1 MQVIEILVIVL
12 AVLIL
17 DDDDDDDAV
26 RGLQP
31 LQHALRGANHGVEAP
46 APV

>member
-1 MQVIEILVIVL
+1 MIMQVIEIIVMVL

-17 DDDDDDDAV
+17 DDDDAV

-31 LQHALRGANHGVEAP
+31 SQHALQGADHGC
-46 APV
+46 